1 MVAVQDSLRKGALVV
16 VNPVTAGA
24 TPEVT
29 TAPPGA
35 VPRSAP
41 RWLAWAVPTAV
52 TAALGL
58 YQINVPIL
66 WRDELATW
74 SAASRTLPQLWA
86 MVHNVDAVLGL
97 YYLGLHLWMAV
108 FGDSAAAL
116 RLPSALAMTGA
127 AAVVALT
134 GKRLGG
140 TRAGLI
146 SGLIFAVIPSVSR
159 FAQEARPYAFAT
171 LFAALATLLLLRAME
186 RPTWLRWGCYTL
198 ALAAVGASNLIALCV
213 LAAHAAIVATDFCL
227 RTVRIADED
236 AADGGRALP
245 GGRPEPAQ
253 GRPLALL
260 GWFSLAAIIG
270 VILDAPV
277 VLEGHAQSTSQI
289 GQQPVPHVAAL
300 FGVIDGLWPELFA
313 STPVALAVIALALA
327 SVVTL
332 AGARQRVLA
341 GYALA
346 GGILPIVAVWLVS
359 QGPDSYWT
367 FRYMLFT
374 VPAWA
379 VAAGLGVAGAAERL
393 PQLSWARLRLP
404 RLAAAWRP
412 GYAAVAA
419 ALVVVVAALGVHDQ
433 LDIRKPLAH
442 NAWAF
447 PVTMANGEPV
457 DYRAAAAVIA
467 ANQRPGD
474 GIVYQV
480 DDQNHYEVDAAIG
493 YYLRGKSIPKAVF
506 QAETP
511 AQADAL
517 QPVECA
523 DPSTCITGYPRIWV
537 VYVDRLAGSPLDP
550 FSGIPADEAGY
561 LEILGYQTQ
570 ALYSEDGITVALLTV
585 G

>member
-1 MVAVQDSLRKGALVV
+1 MVAGQDSLWKGALVV

-29 TAPPGA
+29 ARPQTAVG
-35 VPRSAP
+35 RSAP
-41 RWLAWAVPTAV
+41 TWLAWAVPTVV

-74 SAASRTLPQLWA
+74 SAASRTVPQLWA

-108 FGDSAAAL
+108 FGQSAVAM
-116 RLPSALAMTGA
+116 RLPSVLAMTAA

-140 TRAGLI
+140 TRVGLI

-159 FAQEARPYAFAT
+159 YAQEARPYAFAT

-186 RPTWLRWGCYTL
+186 RPTWLRWGCYSL
-198 ALAAVGASNLIALCV
+198 ALAAAGASNLVALCV
-213 LAAHAAIVATDFCL
+213 IAAHAAIVVIDFFL
-227 RTVRIADED
+227 RTVRIGNED
-236 AADGGRALP
+236 APGGGRPLP
-245 GGRPEPAQ
+245 GGRPESAE

-270 VILDAPV
+270 VILDGPIV
-277 VLEGHAQSTSQI
+277 KKGHGQSVSQI
-289 GQQPVPHVAAL
+289 GQQPIPHVAAL
-300 FGVIDGLWPELFA
+300 FGVINGLWPELFA
-313 STPVALAVIALALA
+313 STLVALAVIVLGLA

-332 AGARQRVLA
+332 TGARQRVLA
-341 GYALA
+341 LYALA
-346 GGILPIVAVWLVS
+346 GGILPIVAVWIIS

-379 VAAGLGVAGAAERL
+379 VAAGLGVAGTAERL
-393 PQLSWARLRLP
+393 PRLRMP
-404 RLAAAWRP
+404 RFAPAWHP

-419 ALVVVVAALGVHDQ
+419 ALVVVVAGFSVHDQ
-433 LDIRKPLAH
+433 LAIRKPLAH
-442 NAWAF
+442 NLWAF
-447 PVTMANGEPV
+447 PVVMANGEPV

-467 ANQRPGD
+467 ADQRPGD
-474 GIVYQV
+474 GIAYQV
-480 DDQNHYEVDAAIG
+480 SDANHYEVDTAIA
-493 YYLRGKSIPKAVF
+493 YYLRGRSMPKAVF

-511 AQADAL
+511 TQADTL
-517 QPVECA
+517 QPVECS
-523 DPSTCITGYPRIWV
+523 DPSTCLTGTPRIWV
-537 VYVDRLAGSPLDP
+537 VYVDHLARDVRNP
-550 FSGIPADEAGY
+550 FSVLPGNEASY
-561 LEILGYQTQ
+561 LELKGYQTQ
-570 ALYSEDGITVALLTV
+570 ALYPQEGITVALLTA

>member
-1 MVAVQDSLRKGALVV
+1 

-24 TPEVT
+24 EPEVT
-29 TAPPGA
+29 TRPRAAA
-35 VPRSAP
+35 VRSVP
-41 RWLAWAVPTAV
+41 TWLAWAVPTVV

-86 MVHNVDAVLGL
+86 MVHHVDAVLGL

-108 FGDSAAAL
+108 FGTSAAAL

-140 TRAGLI
+140 TRVGLI
-146 SGLIFAVIPSVSR
+146 SGLIFAVVPSVSR

-186 RPTWLRWGCYTL
+186 RPTWLRWGCYAL
-198 ALAAVGASNLIALCV
+198 AVAAVGASNLVALCV

-227 RTVRIADED
+227 RTVRIGGED
-236 AADGGRALP
+236 APDGGRALP
-245 GGRPEPAQ
+245 GGRPEPVE

-260 GWFSLAAIIG
+260 GWFSLAAVIG
-270 VILDAPV
+270 VIVDAPV

-313 STPVALAVIALALA
+313 STPVALVVILLALA

-332 AGARQRVLA
+332 VGVRQRVLA

-374 VPAWA
+374 VPAWS

-393 PQLSWARLRLP
+393 PRLRWPRLRLP
-404 RLAAAWRP
+404 RFATARRP
-412 GYAAVAA
+412 GYAAVAT
-419 ALVVVVAALGVHDQ
+419 ALVVAVAALGAHDQ
-433 LDIRKPLAH
+433 LAIRKPLAH

-474 GIVYQV
+474 GIVYQI

-493 YYLRGKSIPKAVF
+493 YYLRGGPIPKAVF

-511 AQADAL
+511 AQAAAL

-523 DPSTCITGYPRIWV
+523 SPSSCLTGTPRIWL
-537 VYVDRLAGSPLDP
+537 VYVDRLARDASNP
-550 FSGIPADEAGY
+550 FTSIPGNEESYLESKGY
-561 LEILGYQTQ
+561 LTQTLYQ
-570 ALYSEDGITVALLTV
+570 EDGITVALLTV
-585 G
+585 R

>member
-1 MVAVQDSLRKGALVV
+1 VAVQDPLRKGAIVV

-24 TPEVT
+24 EPEVT
-29 TAPPGA
+29 TRPRAA
-35 VPRSAP
+35 VVRSAP
-41 RWLAWAVPTAV
+41 TWLAWAVPTVV

-86 MVHNVDAVLGL
+86 MVHHVDAVLGL

-108 FGDSAAAL
+108 FGTSAAAL
-116 RLPSALAMTGA
+116 RLPSALAMTAA

-140 TRAGLI
+140 TRVGLI
-146 SGLIFAVIPSVSR
+146 SGLIFAVVPSVSR

-186 RPTWLRWGCYTL
+186 CPTWLRWGCYAL
-198 ALAAVGASNLIALCV
+198 AVAAVGASNLVALCV

-227 RTVRIADED
+227 RTVRIGGED
-236 AADGGRALP
+236 APDGGRALP
-245 GGRPEPAQ
+245 GGRPEPVE

-260 GWFSLAAIIG
+260 GWFSLAAVIG
-270 VILDAPV
+270 VIVDAPV

-313 STPVALAVIALALA
+313 STPVALVVILLALA

-332 AGARQRVLA
+332 VGVRQRVLA

-374 VPAWA
+374 VPAWS

-393 PQLSWARLRLP
+393 PRLRWPRLRLP
-404 RLAAAWRP
+404 RFATARRP
-412 GYAAVAA
+412 GCAAVAA
-419 ALVVVVAALGVHDQ
+419 ALVVAVAALGAHDQ
-433 LDIRKPLAH
+433 LAIRKPLAH

-474 GIVYQV
+474 GIVYQI

-493 YYLRGKSIPKAVF
+493 YYLRGGPIPKAVF

-511 AQADAL
+511 AQAAAL

-523 DPSTCITGYPRIWV
+523 SPSSCLTGTPRIWL
-537 VYVDRLAGSPLDP
+537 VYVDRLARDASNP
-550 FSGIPADEAGY
+550 FTSIPGNEESYLESKGY
-561 LEILGYQTQ
+561 LTQTLYQ
-570 ALYSEDGITVALLTV
+570 EDGITVALLTV
-585 G
+585 R

>member
-1 MVAVQDSLRKGALVV
+1 VRKGALVV

-24 TPEVT
+24 TSEVT
-29 TAPPGA
+29 TRPQTAAVRPAPTWP
-35 VPRSAP
+35 
-41 RWLAWAVPTAV
+41 AWAVPAVV

-108 FGDSAAAL
+108 FGESAAAM

-140 TRAGLI
+140 TRVGLI
-146 SGLIFAVIPSVSR
+146 SGLIFAVVPSVSR
-159 FAQEARPYAFAT
+159 YAQEARPYAFAT

-198 ALAAVGASNLIALCV
+198 ALAAAGASNLVALCV
-213 LAAHAAIVATDFCL
+213 LAAHAAIVATDFAL
-227 RTVRIADED
+227 RTVRIGDED
-236 AADGGRALP
+236 APGGGRALP
-245 GGRPEPAQ
+245 GGRPEPVE

-260 GWFSLAAIIG
+260 GWFSLAAIVG
-270 VILDAPV
+270 VVLDAPV
-277 VLEGHAQSTSQI
+277 VIEGHGQSASQI

-300 FGVIDGLWPELFA
+300 LGVIDGLWPELFA
-313 STPVALAVIALALA
+313 STPVAVAVILLALA
-327 SVVTL
+327 SVLTL

-346 GGILPIVAVWLVS
+346 VGILPIVAVWLIS

-374 VPAWA
+374 VPAWS
-379 VAAGLGVAGAAERL
+379 VAAGLGVAVTAERMPRL
-393 PQLSWARLRLP
+393 RWPRLRLP
-404 RLAAAWRP
+404 RFAPAWRP
-412 GYAAVAA
+412 GYAAVAT
-419 ALVVVVAALGVHDQ
+419 ALVVAVAALGAHDQ
-433 LDIRKPLAH
+433 LAIRKPLAH
-442 NAWAF
+442 NLWAF

-493 YYLRGKSIPKAVF
+493 YYLRGRPIPKAVF

-523 DPSTCITGYPRIWV
+523 NPSTCLTGTPRIWL
-537 VYVDRLAGSPLDP
+537 VYVDRLTRNASNP
-550 FSGIPADEAGY
+550 FTAIPGNEETYLESRGY
-561 LEILGYQTQ
+561 LTQTLYQ
-570 ALYSEDGITVALLTV
+570 EDGITVALLTV
-585 G
+585 R

>member
-1 MVAVQDSLRKGALVV
+1 VRKGAIVV

-24 TPEVT
+24 KPEVT
-29 TAPPGA
+29 TRPQAA
-35 VPRSAP
+35 VVRSAP
-41 RWLAWAVPTAV
+41 TWLAWAVPTAV

-140 TRAGLI
+140 LRAGLI
-146 SGLIFAVIPSVSR
+146 SGLIFAVVPSVSR
-159 FAQEARPYAFAT
+159 YAQEARPYAFAT
-171 LFAALATLLLLRAME
+171 LFAALATLLLLRAVE

-198 ALAAVGASNLIALCV
+198 AVAAAGASNLVALCV

-227 RTVRIADED
+227 RTVRIGDED
-236 AADGGRALP
+236 APGGGRALP
-245 GGRPEPAQ
+245 GGRPEPAA

-260 GWFSLAAIIG
+260 GWFSLAAIVG
-270 VILDAPV
+270 VILDGPV
-277 VLEGHAQSTSQI
+277 VLEGHAQSASQI

-300 FGVIDGLWPELFA
+300 LGVINGLWPELFA

-346 GGILPIVAVWLVS
+346 GGILPIVAVWLIS

-374 VPAWA
+374 VPAWS

-393 PQLSWARLRLP
+393 PRLHWPRLRLP
-404 RLAAAWRP
+404 SFAPDWRP

-419 ALVVVVAALGVHDQ
+419 ALVVAVAALGVHDQ
-433 LDIRKPLAH
+433 SDIREPLAH
-442 NAWAF
+442 NLWAF

-457 DYRAAAAVIA
+457 DYRGAAAVIA

-493 YYLRGKSIPKAVF
+493 YYLRGGPAPKAVF

-511 AQADAL
+511 AQANTL

-523 DPSTCITGYPRIWV
+523 SPASCISGTPRIWL
-537 VYVDRLAGSPLDP
+537 VYVDRLARDGSNP
-550 FSGIPADEAGY
+550 FTSIPGNEESS
-561 LEILGYQTQ
+561 LESRGYQTRT
-570 ALYSEDGITVALLTV
+570 LYREDGITVALLTAR
-585 G
+585 

>member
-1 MVAVQDSLRKGALVV
+1 M
-16 VNPVTAGA
+16 NPVTAGA
-24 TPEVT
+24 EPEVT
-29 TAPPGA
+29 TRPRAA
-35 VPRSAP
+35 VVRSAP
-41 RWLAWAVPTAV
+41 TWLAWAVPTVV

-86 MVHNVDAVLGL
+86 MVHHVDAVLGL

-108 FGDSAAAL
+108 FGTSAAAL

-140 TRAGLI
+140 TRVGLI
-146 SGLIFAVIPSVSR
+146 SGLIFAVVPSVSR

-186 RPTWLRWGCYTL
+186 RPTWLRWGCYAL
-198 ALAAVGASNLIALCV
+198 AVAAVGASNLVALCV

-227 RTVRIADED
+227 RTVRIGGED
-236 AADGGRALP
+236 APDGGRALP
-245 GGRPEPAQ
+245 GGRPEPVE

-260 GWFSLAAIIG
+260 GWFSLAAVIG
-270 VILDAPV
+270 VIVDAPV

-313 STPVALAVIALALA
+313 STPVALVVILLALA

-332 AGARQRVLA
+332 VGVRQRVLA

-374 VPAWA
+374 VPAWS

-393 PQLSWARLRLP
+393 PRLRWPRLRLP
-404 RLAAAWRP
+404 RFATARRP
-412 GYAAVAA
+412 GYAAVAT
-419 ALVVVVAALGVHDQ
+419 ALVVAVAALGAHDQ
-433 LDIRKPLAH
+433 LAIRKPLAH

-467 ANQRPGD
+467 ANQRQGD
-474 GIVYQV
+474 GIVYQI

-493 YYLRGKSIPKAVF
+493 YYLRGGPIPKAVF

-511 AQADAL
+511 AQAAAL

-523 DPSTCITGYPRIWV
+523 SPSSCLTGTPRIWL
-537 VYVDRLAGSPLDP
+537 VYVDRLARDASNP
-550 FSGIPADEAGY
+550 FTSIPGNEESYLESKGY
-561 LEILGYQTQ
+561 LTQTLYQ
-570 ALYSEDGITVALLTV
+570 EDGITVALLTV
-585 G
+585 R

>member
-1 MVAVQDSLRKGALVV
+1 MAVQDPLRKGAIVV

-29 TAPPGA
+29 TRPQTAAG
-35 VPRSAP
+35 RSAP
-41 RWLAWAVPTAV
+41 TWLAWAVPTAV

-108 FGDSAAAL
+108 FGDSAAAM

-140 TRAGLI
+140 TRVGLI
-146 SGLIFAVIPSVSR
+146 SGLIFAVVPSVSR
-159 FAQEARPYAFAT
+159 YAQEARPYAFAT
-171 LFAALATLLLLRAME
+171 LFATLATLLLLRVDGAPDLATVGLLRARAGRRRGVE
-186 RPTWLRWGCYTL
+186 PGRPLR
-198 ALAAVGASNLIALCV
+198 A
-213 LAAHAAIVATDFCL
+213 AAHAAIVATDFCL
-227 RTVRIADED
+227 RAVRIGDEG
-236 AADGGRALP
+236 APGGGRALP
-245 GGRPEPAQ
+245 GGRPEPAE
-253 GRPLALL
+253 GMPLALL
-260 GWFSLAAIIG
+260 RWFGLAAIVG
-270 VILDAPV
+270 VFLDAPV
-277 VLEGHAQSTSQI
+277 VLEGHAQSAAQI

-300 FGVIDGLWPELFA
+300 LGVINGLWPELFA

-346 GGILPIVAVWLVS
+346 GGILPIVAVWLIS

-374 VPAWA
+374 VPAWS
-379 VAAGLGVAGAAERL
+379 VAAGLGVAGTAERVPRL
-393 PQLSWARLRLP
+393 HWPRLRLP
-404 RLAAAWRP
+404 SSAPAWRP

-419 ALVVVVAALGVHDQ
+419 ALVVAVAALGVHDQ
-433 LDIRKPLAH
+433 LGIRKPLAH
-442 NAWAF
+442 NLWAF

-467 ANQRPGD
+467 ASQRPGD

-493 YYLRGKSIPKAVF
+493 YYLRGRPIPTAVF

-511 AQADAL
+511 ARADAL

-523 DPSTCITGYPRIWV
+523 NPSSCITGTPRIWL
-537 VYVDRLAGSPLDP
+537 VYVDRLARDASNP
-550 FSGIPADEAGY
+550 FTSIPGNEESY
-561 LEILGYQTQ
+561 LESRGYQTQ
-570 ALYSEDGITVALLTV
+570 TLYQEDGITVALLTAR
-585 G
+585 

>member
-1 MVAVQDSLRKGALVV
+1 

-29 TAPPGA
+29 TRPQAA
-35 VPRSAP
+35 VGRSAP
-41 RWLAWAVPTAV
+41 TWLAWAVPPVV

-108 FGDSAAAL
+108 FGDSAAAM

-140 TRAGLI
+140 IRAGLI
-146 SGLIFAVIPSVSR
+146 GGLIFAVVPSVSR
-159 FAQEARPYAFAT
+159 YAQEARPYAFAT
-171 LFAALATLLLLRAME
+171 LFATLATLLLLRAME
-186 RPTWLRWGCYTL
+186 RPTWLRWGCFTL
-198 ALAAVGASNLIALCV
+198 AVAAAGASNLVALCV

-227 RTVRIADED
+227 RTVRIGDED
-236 AADGGRALP
+236 APGGGRAIP
-245 GGRPEPAQ
+245 GGRPEPVE

-260 GWFSLAAIIG
+260 GWFSLAAIVG

-277 VLEGHAQSTSQI
+277 VLEGHAQSASQI
-289 GQQPVPHVAAL
+289 GQQPVPHVVAL
-300 FGVIDGLWPELFA
+300 LGVINGLWPELFA
-313 STPVALAVIALALA
+313 STPVALAVILFALA

-332 AGARQRVLA
+332 TGARQRVLA

-346 GGILPIVAVWLVS
+346 VGILPIVAVWIVS

-374 VPAWA
+374 VPAWS
-379 VAAGLGVAGAAERL
+379 VAAGLGVAVTAERL
-393 PQLSWARLRLP
+393 PRLRWPRLRL
-404 RLAAAWRP
+404 RRFASAWRP
-412 GYAAVAA
+412 GYATVAT
-419 ALVVVVAALGVHDQ
+419 ALVVAVAALGAHDQ

-442 NAWAF
+442 NLWAF

-474 GIVYQV
+474 GIAYQV
-480 DDQNHYEVDAAIG
+480 DDQNHYEADAAIG
-493 YYLRGKSIPKAVF
+493 YYLRGRPLPKTVF

-523 DPSTCITGYPRIWV
+523 NPSSCITGAPRIWL
-537 VYVDRLAGSPLDP
+537 VYVDRLARNASNP
-550 FSGIPADEAGY
+550 FTAIPGNEVSY
-561 LEILGYQTQ
+561 LESRGYQTQ
-570 ALYSEDGITVALLTV
+570 ALYQEDGITVALLTV
-585 G
+585 R

>member
-1 MVAVQDSLRKGALVV
+1 

-29 TAPPGA
+29 TRPQTPAGRPAPT
-35 VPRSAP
+35 
-41 RWLAWAVPTAV
+41 WLAWTVPAVV

-108 FGDSAAAL
+108 FGDSAAAM
-116 RLPSALAMTGA
+116 RLPSVLAMTGA

-140 TRAGLI
+140 TRVGLI

-159 FAQEARPYAFAT
+159 YAQEARPYAFAT
-171 LFAALATLLLLRAME
+171 FFAALATLLLLRAME
-186 RPTWLRWGCYTL
+186 RPTWLRWGCYAL
-198 ALAAVGASNLIALCV
+198 ALAAAGASNLVALCV
-213 LAAHAAIVATDFCL
+213 LAAHAAIVATDFCQ
-227 RTVRIADED
+227 RTVRIGNED
-236 AADGGRALP
+236 APGGGRALP
-245 GGRPEPAQ
+245 GGRPEPVQ
-253 GRPLALL
+253 GQPLPLL
-260 GWFSLAAIIG
+260 GWFSLAAIVG

-277 VLEGHAQSTSQI
+277 VIEGHAQSASQI

-300 FGVIDGLWPELFA
+300 FGVIGGLWPELFA
-313 STPVALAVIALALA
+313 STPVALAVILLAVA

-332 AGARQRVLA
+332 AGARRRVLA

-346 GGILPIVAVWLVS
+346 GGILPIVAVWIIS

-379 VAAGLGVAGAAERL
+379 VAAGLGVAGTAERV
-393 PQLSWARLRLP
+393 PRLRLP
-404 RLAAAWRP
+404 SFAPAWRP
-412 GYAAVAA
+412 GYAAVAT
-419 ALVVVVAALGVHDQ
+419 ALVVVVAAFGVHDQ
-433 LDIRKPLAH
+433 LGIRKPLAH
-442 NAWAF
+442 NLWAF
-447 PVTMANGEPV
+447 PVVMANGEPV

-467 ANQRPGD
+467 ANQRSGD
-474 GIVYQV
+474 GIAYQV
-480 DDQNHYEVDAAIG
+480 SDDNHYEADSAIA
-493 YYLRGKSIPKAVF
+493 YYLRGKPMPKTVF

-511 AQADAL
+511 TQADNL
-517 QPVECA
+517 QPVECN
-523 DPSTCITGYPRIWV
+523 DPSSCLTGTPRIWV
-537 VYVDRLAGSPLDP
+537 VYIDRLAQNPVIP
-550 FSGIPADEAGY
+550 FSALPGDEADY
-561 LEILGYQTQ
+561 LETKGYQTQ
-570 ALYSEDGITVALLTV
+570 TLYQEDGITVALLTV

>member
-1 MVAVQDSLRKGALVV
+1 
-16 VNPVTAGA
+16 
-24 TPEVT
+24 VT
-29 TAPPGA
+29 TRPQAA
-35 VPRSAP
+35 VGRSAP
-41 RWLAWAVPTAV
+41 TWLAWAVPTVV

-108 FGDSAAAL
+108 FGDSAAAM

-140 TRAGLI
+140 IRAGLI
-146 SGLIFAVIPSVSR
+146 GGLIFAVVPSVSR
-159 FAQEARPYAFAT
+159 YAQEARPYAFAT

-186 RPTWLRWGCYTL
+186 RPTWLRWGCFTL
-198 ALAAVGASNLIALCV
+198 AVAAAGASNLVALCV

-227 RTVRIADED
+227 RTVRIGDED
-236 AADGGRALP
+236 APGGGRALP
-245 GGRPEPAQ
+245 GGRPEPVE

-260 GWFSLAAIIG
+260 GWFSLAAIVG

-277 VLEGHAQSTSQI
+277 VLEGHAQSASQI
-289 GQQPVPHVAAL
+289 GQQPVPHVVAL
-300 FGVIDGLWPELFA
+300 LGVINGLWPELFA
-313 STPVALAVIALALA
+313 STPVALAVILFALA

-332 AGARQRVLA
+332 TGARQRVLA

-346 GGILPIVAVWLVS
+346 GGILPIVAVWIVS

-374 VPAWA
+374 VPAWS
-379 VAAGLGVAGAAERL
+379 VAAGLGVAGTAERL
-393 PQLSWARLRLP
+393 PGLRWPRLRL
-404 RLAAAWRP
+404 RRFASAWRP
-412 GYAAVAA
+412 GYATVAT
-419 ALVVVVAALGVHDQ
+419 ALVVAVAALGAHDQ

-442 NAWAF
+442 NLWAF

-474 GIVYQV
+474 GIAYQV

-493 YYLRGKSIPKAVF
+493 YYLRGRPLPKTVF

-523 DPSTCITGYPRIWV
+523 NPSSCITGTPRIWL
-537 VYVDRLAGSPLDP
+537 VYVDRLARNASNP
-550 FSGIPADEAGY
+550 FTAIPGNEVSY
-561 LEILGYQTQ
+561 LESRGYQTQ
-570 ALYSEDGITVALLTV
+570 ALYQEDGITVALLTV
-585 G
+585 R

>member
-1 MVAVQDSLRKGALVV
+1 VWKGALVV
-16 VNPVTAGA
+16 VNPVTAGV

-29 TAPPGA
+29 TRPQTAAVRPAPT
-35 VPRSAP
+35 
-41 RWLAWAVPTAV
+41 WLAWAVPTVV

-97 YYLGLHLWMAV
+97 YYLGLHLWMAA
-108 FGDSAAAL
+108 FGDSAAAM

-140 TRAGLI
+140 TRVGLI
-146 SGLIFAVIPSVSR
+146 SGLIFAVVPSVSR
-159 FAQEARPYAFAT
+159 YAQEARPYAFAT

-198 ALAAVGASNLIALCV
+198 ALAAAGASNLVALCV
-213 LAAHAAIVATDFCL
+213 LAAHAAIVATDFSL
-227 RTVRIADED
+227 RTVRIGDED
-236 AADGGRALP
+236 APGGGRALP
-245 GGRPEPAQ
+245 GGRPEPVE

-260 GWFSLAAIIG
+260 GWFSLAAIVG
-270 VILDAPV
+270 VVLDAPIV
-277 VLEGHAQSTSQI
+277 IEGHAQSASQI

-300 FGVIDGLWPELFA
+300 LGVIDGLWPELFA
-313 STPVALAVIALALA
+313 STPVAVAVILLALA
-327 SVVTL
+327 SVLTL

-346 GGILPIVAVWLVS
+346 GGIFPIVAVWLIS

-374 VPAWA
+374 VPAWS
-379 VAAGLGVAGAAERL
+379 VAAGLGVAVTAERVPRL
-393 PQLSWARLRLP
+393 RWPRLRLP
-404 RLAAAWRP
+404 RFAPAWRP
-412 GYAAVAA
+412 GYAAVAT
-419 ALVVVVAALGVHDQ
+419 ALVVAVAALGAHDQ
-433 LDIRKPLAH
+433 LAIRKPLAH
-442 NAWAF
+442 NLWAF

-493 YYLRGKSIPKAVF
+493 YYLRGRPIPKAVF

-523 DPSTCITGYPRIWV
+523 SPSTCLTGTPRIWL
-537 VYVDRLAGSPLDP
+537 VYVDRLTRNASNP
-550 FSGIPADEAGY
+550 FTAIPGNEESYLESRGY
-561 LEILGYQTQ
+561 LTQTLYQ
-570 ALYSEDGITVALLTV
+570 EDGITVALLTV
-585 G
+585 R

>member
-1 MVAVQDSLRKGALVV
+1 
-16 VNPVTAGA
+16 VNPVTAGV

-29 TAPPGA
+29 SRPQAAAG
-35 VPRSAP
+35 RSAP
-41 RWLAWAVPTAV
+41 PWLAWAVPTVV

-74 SAASRTLPQLWA
+74 SATSRTLPQLWG

-108 FGDSAAAL
+108 FGDSAAAM

-140 TRAGLI
+140 LRVGLI
-146 SGLIFAVIPSVSR
+146 SGLVFAVVPSVSR
-159 FAQEARPYAFAT
+159 YAQEARPYAFAT

-186 RPTWLRWGCYTL
+186 RPTWLRWGCYAL
-198 ALAAVGASNLIALCV
+198 ALAAAGASNLVALCV
-213 LAAHAAIVATDFCL
+213 LAAHLAIVATDFSL
-227 RTVRIADED
+227 RTVRIGKED
-236 AADGGRALP
+236 APGGGRALP
-245 GGRPEPAQ
+245 GGRPEPVE
-253 GRPLALL
+253 GPPLALL
-260 GWFSLAAIIG
+260 GWFCLAAIVG

-277 VLEGHAQSTSQI
+277 VLEGHAQSASQI

-313 STPVALAVIALALA
+313 STPVALAVLLLALA

-332 AGARQRVLA
+332 TGARQRVLA
-341 GYALA
+341 LYALA
-346 GGILPIVAVWLVS
+346 GGILPIVAVWIVS

-374 VPAWA
+374 IPAWA
-379 VAAGLGVAGAAERL
+379 VAAGLGVAGIAERL
-393 PQLSWARLRLP
+393 PRLQLRGLRRP
-404 RLAAAWRP
+404 GSAPAWRP

-419 ALVVVVAALGVHDQ
+419 ALVVAVAALGAHDQ
-433 LDIRKPLAH
+433 LAIRKQLAH
-442 NAWAF
+442 NLWAF

-474 GIVYQV
+474 GIVYQI

-493 YYLRGKSIPKAVF
+493 YYLRGKPMPKAVF

-523 DPSTCITGYPRIWV
+523 NPSSCITGTPRIWL
-537 VYVDRLAGSPLDP
+537 VYVDRLARNASNP
-550 FSGIPADEAGY
+550 FTSIPGDEESLLESKGY
-561 LEILGYQTQ
+561 LTQTLYQ
-570 ALYSEDGITVALLTV
+570 EDGITVALLTV
-585 G
+585 H

>member
-1 MVAVQDSLRKGALVV
+1 

-24 TPEVT
+24 EPEVT
-29 TAPPGA
+29 TRPRAA
-35 VPRSAP
+35 VVRSAP
-41 RWLAWAVPTAV
+41 TWLAWAVPTVV

-86 MVHNVDAVLGL
+86 MVHHVDAVLGL

-108 FGDSAAAL
+108 FGTSAAAL

-140 TRAGLI
+140 TRVGLI
-146 SGLIFAVIPSVSR
+146 SGLIFAVVPSVSR

-186 RPTWLRWGCYTL
+186 RPTWLRWGCYAL
-198 ALAAVGASNLIALCV
+198 AVAAVGASNLVALCV

-227 RTVRIADED
+227 RTVRIGGED
-236 AADGGRALP
+236 APDGGRALP
-245 GGRPEPAQ
+245 GGRPEPVE

-260 GWFSLAAIIG
+260 GWFSLAAVIG
-270 VILDAPV
+270 VIVDAPV

-313 STPVALAVIALALA
+313 STPVALVVILLALA

-332 AGARQRVLA
+332 VGVRQRVLA

-374 VPAWA
+374 VPAWS

-393 PQLSWARLRLP
+393 PRLRWPRLRLP
-404 RLAAAWRP
+404 RFATARRP
-412 GYAAVAA
+412 GYAAVAT
-419 ALVVVVAALGVHDQ
+419 ALVVAVAALGAHDQ
-433 LDIRKPLAH
+433 LAIRKPLAH

-474 GIVYQV
+474 GIVYQI

-493 YYLRGKSIPKAVF
+493 YYLRGGPIPKAVF

-511 AQADAL
+511 AQAAAL

-523 DPSTCITGYPRIWV
+523 SPSSCLTGTPRIWL
-537 VYVDRLAGSPLDP
+537 VYVDRLARDASNP
-550 FSGIPADEAGY
+550 FTSIPGNEESYLESKGY
-561 LEILGYQTQ
+561 LTQTLYQ
-570 ALYSEDGITVALLTV
+570 EDGITVALLTV
-585 G
+585 R

>member
-1 MVAVQDSLRKGALVV
+1 M
-16 VNPVTAGA
+16 NPVTVGA
-24 TPEVT
+24 TPDVAT
-29 TAPPGA
+29 RPQPA
-35 VPRSAP
+35 VVRSAP

-58 YQINVPIL
+58 YQINGPIL

-74 SAASRTLPQLWA
+74 SAASRTPPQLWA

-97 YYLGLHLWMAV
+97 YYLGLHLWMAA

-134 GKRLGG
+134 GRRLGG
-140 TRAGLI
+140 TRVGLI

-159 FAQEARPYAFAT
+159 YAQEARPYAFAT

-186 RPTWLRWGCYTL
+186 RPSWLRWGCYAL
-198 ALAAVGASNLIALCV
+198 ALAAAGASNLIALCV
-213 LAAHAAIVATDFCL
+213 LAAHAAIVVTDFSL
-227 RTVRIADED
+227 RTVRIGDEE
-236 AADGGRALP
+236 AAGGGRALP

-270 VILDAPV
+270 VALDAPV
-277 VLEGHAQSTSQI
+277 VIEGHAQSSSQI
-289 GQQPVPHVAAL
+289 GQQPVPHVVAL
-300 FGVIDGLWPELFA
+300 FGVINGLWPELFS
-313 STPVALAVIALALA
+313 STPVALAVMLLGLG

-332 AGARQRVLA
+332 AGARQRILA

-346 GGILPIVAVWLVS
+346 GGILPIVAVWIVS

-379 VAAGLGVAGAAERL
+379 VAAGLGVAGMAERL
-393 PQLSWARLRLP
+393 PRLHWPRVRLP
-404 RLAAAWRP
+404 RVAPAWRP
-412 GYAAVAA
+412 GYAAVAT
-419 ALVVVVAALGVHDQ
+419 ALVLAVAALGAHDQ
-433 LDIRKPLAH
+433 VDLRKPLAH
-442 NAWAF
+442 NLWAF

-467 ANQRPGD
+467 GHQRPGD

-480 DDQNHYEVDAAIG
+480 SDQNHYQVDTAIA
-493 YYLRGKSIPKAVF
+493 YYLRGRPMPRAVF

-511 AQADAL
+511 TQADDL
-517 QPVECA
+517 QPVQCG
-523 DPSTCITGYPRIWV
+523 DPSTCLTESPGPRIWV
-537 VYVDRLAGSPLDP
+537 VYVDRFALSAVDP
-550 FSGIPADEAGY
+550 FSAIPADEAGY
-561 LEILGYQTQ
+561 LQILGYQTQ
-570 ALYSEDGITVALLTV
+570 ALYQEAGITVALLTV

>member
-1 MVAVQDSLRKGALVV
+1 M
-16 VNPVTAGA
+16 NPVTASA

-29 TAPPGA
+29 ARPQTAAGRPG
-35 VPRSAP
+35 PT
-41 RWLAWAVPTAV
+41 WLAWAAPTAV

-108 FGDSAAAL
+108 FGDSAAAM

-127 AAVVALT
+127 SAVVALT

-140 TRAGLI
+140 TRVGLI
-146 SGLIFAVIPSVSR
+146 SGLIFAVVPSVSR
-159 FAQEARPYAFAT
+159 YAQEARPYAFAT

-198 ALAAVGASNLIALCV
+198 ALAAAGASNLVALCV

-227 RTVRIADED
+227 RAVRIGDES
-236 AADGGRALP
+236 APGGGRVLP
-245 GGRPEPAQ
+245 GGRPEPAE

-260 GWFSLAAIIG
+260 GWFGLAAIVG
-270 VILDAPV
+270 VFLDAPV
-277 VLEGHAQSTSQI
+277 VLEGHAQSASQI

-300 FGVIDGLWPELFA
+300 LGVIGGLWPELFA
-313 STPVALAVIALALA
+313 STPVALAVLLLALA

-346 GGILPIVAVWLVS
+346 VGILPIVAVWLIS

-374 VPAWA
+374 VPAWS
-379 VAAGLGVAGAAERL
+379 VAAGLGVAGAAERVPRL
-393 PQLSWARLRLP
+393 HWPRLRRP
-404 RLAAAWRP
+404 SFAPAWRP

-419 ALVVVVAALGVHDQ
+419 ALVVAVAALGAHDQ
-433 LDIRKPLAH
+433 LDVRKPLAH

-457 DYRAAAAVIA
+457 DYRAAVAVIA
-467 ANQRPGD
+467 ADQRPGD

-480 DDQNHYEVDAAIG
+480 DDQNHYEVDAAVG
-493 YYLRGKSIPKAVF
+493 YYLRGKPIPKAVF

-523 DPSTCITGYPRIWV
+523 NPSSCITGTPRIWL
-537 VYVDRLAGSPLDP
+537 VYVDRLARDWRNP
-550 FSGIPADEAGY
+550 FTSIPGDEESD
-561 LEILGYQTQ
+561 LESRGYQTQ
-570 ALYSEDGITVALLTV
+570 AFYQEDGITVVLLTAR
-585 G
+585 

>member
-1 MVAVQDSLRKGALVV
+1 
-16 VNPVTAGA
+16 VNPVTAGV
-24 TPEVT
+24 TREVT
-29 TAPPGA
+29 TG
-35 VPRSAP
+35 PRASAGRP
-41 RWLAWAVPTAV
+41 RLTWLAWAVPTVV

-108 FGDSAAAL
+108 FGDSAAAM
-116 RLPSALAMTGA
+116 RLPSLLAMTGA

-140 TRAGLI
+140 IRVGLI

-159 FAQEARPYAFAT
+159 YAQEARPYAFAT

-198 ALAAVGASNLIALCV
+198 ALAAAGASNLVALCV
-213 LAAHAAIVATDFCL
+213 LAAHAAIVAVDFCQ
-227 RTVRIADED
+227 RTVRIGDD
-236 AADGGRALP
+236 DVPGGGRILP
-245 GGRPEPAQ
+245 GGRPEPVP

-260 GWFSLAAIIG
+260 GSFVLAAIVG

-277 VLEGHAQSTSQI
+277 VIEGHSQSASQI
-289 GQQPVPHVAAL
+289 GQQPVPHVVAL
-300 FGVIDGLWPELFA
+300 FGVIGGLWPELFA
-313 STPVALAVIALALA
+313 STPVALAVILLALA

-332 AGARQRVLA
+332 TGARQRVLA
-341 GYALA
+341 WYALA
-346 GGILPIVAVWLVS
+346 GGILPIVAVWFIS

-379 VAAGLGVAGAAERL
+379 VAAGLGVAGTAERAARL
-393 PQLSWARLRLP
+393 RLRLP
-404 RLAAAWRP
+404 RFARAWRP
-412 GYAAVAA
+412 GYAAVAT
-419 ALVVVVAALGVHDQ
+419 ALVVVVAAFGAHDQ
-433 LDIRKPLAH
+433 LEVRKPLAH
-442 NAWAF
+442 NLWAF
-447 PVTMANGEPV
+447 PVPMVNGEPV
-457 DYRAAAAVIA
+457 DYQGAAAVIA

-474 GIVYQV
+474 AIAYMVS
-480 DDQNHYEVDAAIG
+480 DANHYEVDTAIA
-493 YYLRGKSIPKAVF
+493 YYLRGKPMPKTVF

-511 AQADAL
+511 AQADTL
-517 QPVECA
+517 QPVECI
-523 DPSTCITGYPRIWV
+523 DPSSCLTGTPRIWV
-537 VYVDRLAGSPLDP
+537 VYIDRLAGNPLRP
-550 FSGIPADEAGY
+550 FSALPGNESGY
-561 LEILGYQTQ
+561 LEVLGYQTQ
-570 ALYSEDGITVALLTV
+570 ALYQEDGITVALLTV

>member
-1 MVAVQDSLRKGALVV
+1 M
-16 VNPVTAGA
+16 NPVTAGA
-24 TPEVT
+24 EPEVT
-29 TAPPGA
+29 TRPRAA
-35 VPRSAP
+35 VVRSAP
-41 RWLAWAVPTAV
+41 TWLAWAVPTVV

-86 MVHNVDAVLGL
+86 MVHHVDAVLGL

-108 FGDSAAAL
+108 FGTSAAAL

-140 TRAGLI
+140 TRVGLI
-146 SGLIFAVIPSVSR
+146 SGLIFAVVPSVSR

-171 LFAALATLLLLRAME
+171 LFTALATLLLLRAME
-186 RPTWLRWGCYTL
+186 RPTWLRWGCYAL
-198 ALAAVGASNLIALCV
+198 AVAAVGASNLVALCV

-227 RTVRIADED
+227 RTVRIGGED
-236 AADGGRALP
+236 APDGGRALP
-245 GGRPEPAQ
+245 GGRPEPVE

-260 GWFSLAAIIG
+260 GWFSLAAVIG
-270 VILDAPV
+270 VIVDAPV

-313 STPVALAVIALALA
+313 STPVALVVILLALA

-332 AGARQRVLA
+332 VGVRQRVLA

-374 VPAWA
+374 VPAWS

-393 PQLSWARLRLP
+393 PRLRWPRLRLP
-404 RLAAAWRP
+404 RFATARRP
-412 GYAAVAA
+412 GYAAVAT
-419 ALVVVVAALGVHDQ
+419 ALVVAVAALGAHDQ
-433 LDIRKPLAH
+433 LAIRKPLAH

-474 GIVYQV
+474 GIVYQI

-493 YYLRGKSIPKAVF
+493 YYLRGGPIPKAVF

-511 AQADAL
+511 AQAAAL

-523 DPSTCITGYPRIWV
+523 SPSSCLTGTPRIWL
-537 VYVDRLAGSPLDP
+537 VYVDRLARDASNP
-550 FSGIPADEAGY
+550 FTSIPGNEESYLESKGY
-561 LEILGYQTQ
+561 LTQTLYQ
-570 ALYSEDGITVALLTV
+570 EDGITVALLTV
-585 G
+585 R

>member
-1 MVAVQDSLRKGALVV
+1 M
-16 VNPVTAGA
+16 NPVTAGPAA
-24 TPEVT
+24 TPSPEVT
-29 TAPPGA
+29 TRPQTA
-35 VPRSAP
+35 VARSAP
-41 RWLAWAVPTAV
+41 TWLAWAGPTAV
-52 TAALGL
+52 TAALAL
-58 YQINVPIL
+58 YQINGPIL

-74 SAASRTLPQLWA
+74 SAASRTPPQLWA

-127 AAVVALT
+127 AAVVGLT

-146 SGLIFAVIPSVSR
+146 SGLIFAVVPSVSR
-159 FAQEARPYAFAT
+159 YAQEARPYAFAT

-186 RPTWLRWGCYTL
+186 RPTWLRWGCYSL
-198 ALAAVGASNLIALCV
+198 AVAAAGASNLVALCV

-227 RTVRIADED
+227 RTVRIGNEEAPG
-236 AADGGRALP
+236 GGRALP
-245 GGRPEPAQ
+245 GGRPEPAE

-270 VILDAPV
+270 VALDAPV

-300 FGVIDGLWPELFA
+300 FGVINGLWPELFA

-327 SVVTL
+327 SVVTV
-332 AGARQRVLA
+332 AGARRRVLA

-346 GGILPIVAVWLVS
+346 GGILPIVAVWVVS

-374 VPAWA
+374 VPAWS
-379 VAAGLGVAGAAERL
+379 VAAGLGVAGTAARGSRL
-393 PQLSWARLRLP
+393 RSPRLRLP
-404 RLAAAWRP
+404 RFATAVRP

-419 ALVVVVAALGVHDQ
+419 ALVVAVAALGAHDQ
-433 LDIRKPLAH
+433 LDIRQPLAH
-442 NAWAF
+442 NRWAF
-447 PVTMANGEPV
+447 PVTMANGDPV

-467 ANQRPGD
+467 ADQRLGD
-474 GIVYQV
+474 GIAYQVNDENHYQV
-480 DDQNHYEVDAAIG
+480 DTAIA
-493 YYLRGKSIPKAVF
+493 YYLRGRPIPRTVF

-511 AQADAL
+511 AAADAL

-523 DPSTCITGYPRIWV
+523 SPASCLTGTPRIWV
-537 VYVDRLAGSPLDP
+537 VYIDRLAGNPLDP
-550 FSGIPADEAGY
+550 FSGIAADEAGY
-561 LEILGYQTQ
+561 LESKGYRTQ
-570 ALYSEDGITVALLTV
+570 AVYPESGITVALLTA

>member
-1 MVAVQDSLRKGALVV
+1 M
-16 VNPVTAGA
+16 NPVTAGA
-24 TPEVT
+24 EPEVT
-29 TAPPGA
+29 TRPRAA
-35 VPRSAP
+35 VVRSAP
-41 RWLAWAVPTAV
+41 TWLAWAVPTVV

-86 MVHNVDAVLGL
+86 MVHHVDAVLGL

-108 FGDSAAAL
+108 FGTSAAAL

-140 TRAGLI
+140 TRVGLI
-146 SGLIFAVIPSVSR
+146 SGLIFAVVPSVSR

-186 RPTWLRWGCYTL
+186 RPTWLRWGCYAL
-198 ALAAVGASNLIALCV
+198 AVAAVGASNLVALCV

-227 RTVRIADED
+227 RTVRIGGED
-236 AADGGRALP
+236 APDGGRALP
-245 GGRPEPAQ
+245 GGRPEPVE

-260 GWFSLAAIIG
+260 GWFSLAAVIG
-270 VILDAPV
+270 VIVDAPV

-313 STPVALAVIALALA
+313 STPVALVVILLALA

-332 AGARQRVLA
+332 VGVRQRVLA

-374 VPAWA
+374 VPAWS

-393 PQLSWARLRLP
+393 PRLRWPRLRLP
-404 RLAAAWRP
+404 RFATARRP
-412 GYAAVAA
+412 GYAAVAT
-419 ALVVVVAALGVHDQ
+419 ALVVAVAALGAHDQ
-433 LDIRKPLAH
+433 LAIRKPLAH

-474 GIVYQV
+474 GIVYQI

-493 YYLRGKSIPKAVF
+493 YYLRGGPIPKAVF

-511 AQADAL
+511 AQAAAL

-523 DPSTCITGYPRIWV
+523 SPSSCLTGTPRIWL
-537 VYVDRLAGSPLDP
+537 VYVDRLARDASNP
-550 FSGIPADEAGY
+550 FTSIPGNEESYLESKGY
-561 LEILGYQTQ
+561 LTQTLYQ
-570 ALYSEDGITVALLTV
+570 EDGITVALLTV
-585 G
+585 R

>member
-1 MVAVQDSLRKGALVV
+1 

-24 TPEVT
+24 EPEVT
-29 TAPPGA
+29 TRPRAA
-35 VPRSAP
+35 VVRSAP
-41 RWLAWAVPTAV
+41 TWLAWAVPTVV

-86 MVHNVDAVLGL
+86 MVHHVDAVLGL

-108 FGDSAAAL
+108 FGTSAAAL

-140 TRAGLI
+140 TRVGLI
-146 SGLIFAVIPSVSR
+146 SGLIFAVVPSVSR

-186 RPTWLRWGCYTL
+186 RPTWLRWGCYAL
-198 ALAAVGASNLIALCV
+198 AVAAVGASNLVALCV

-227 RTVRIADED
+227 RTVRIGGED
-236 AADGGRALP
+236 APDGGRALP
-245 GGRPEPAQ
+245 GGRPEPVE

-260 GWFSLAAIIG
+260 GWFSLAAVIG
-270 VILDAPV
+270 VIVDAPV

-313 STPVALAVIALALA
+313 STPVALVVILLALA

-332 AGARQRVLA
+332 VGVRQRVLA

-374 VPAWA
+374 VPAWS

-393 PQLSWARLRLP
+393 PRLRWPRLRLP
-404 RLAAAWRP
+404 RFATARRL
-412 GYAAVAA
+412 GYAAVAT
-419 ALVVVVAALGVHDQ
+419 ALVVAVAALGAHDQ
-433 LDIRKPLAH
+433 LAIRKPLAH

-474 GIVYQV
+474 GIVYQI

-493 YYLRGKSIPKAVF
+493 YYLRGGPIPKAVF

-511 AQADAL
+511 AQAAAL

-523 DPSTCITGYPRIWV
+523 SPSSCLTGTPRIWL
-537 VYVDRLAGSPLDP
+537 VYVDRLARDASNP
-550 FSGIPADEAGY
+550 FTSIPGNEESYLESKGY
-561 LEILGYQTQ
+561 LTQTLYQ
-570 ALYSEDGITVALLTV
+570 EDGITVALLTV
-585 G
+585 R